1 MRWAPDRQG
10 EVFGERGDCRA
21 RATLC
26 RRCKERG
33 ENPGASQIARPG
45 YTMSYI
51 SDGMY
56 ARIGDLRRARRIS
69 RGGHQLRSPCYS
81 TSGVV
86 PKEAAVRALIED
98 HGFRKGEAGTGKAVE
113 WGGAGC
119 RRSGDLMRWGGLC
132 EVDSSLSGTFGSK
145 ELHIITVPSP
155 CAW

>member
-1 MRWAPDRQG
+1 MRLAPDRQG

-26 RRCKERG
+26 RRCEERR

-45 YTMSYI
+45 YTVSYI
-51 SDGMY
+51 PDGMY
-56 ARIGDLRRARRIS
+56 ARIGDLRRARGIS

-86 PKEAAVRALIED
+86 PKEAAVHALKED
-98 HGFRKGEAGTGKAVE
+98 HGFRRFRRFRKGEAGTGKAVE

-119 RRSGDLMRWGGLC
+119 RRSGDLMR
-132 EVDSSLSGTFGSK
+132 
-145 ELHIITVPSP
+145 
-155 CAW
+155 